1 MVFIPWPYII
11 RPPAGVAFLTGGM
24 GGVAKTMNTKILVR
38 LLCFVL
44 CLAVLAPCASAL
56 GETTKVTG
64 HLVRLRE
71 KGSKD
76 ADVLDAFPKGTK
88 ATVLKKGD
96 TWTKVRIRGKEG
108 YMMTCYLAG
117 LSKEEKKDTK
127 SSKKTSGGQTA
138 SGGEVSGDTAYVV
151 KGICLNLRTGKG
163 SDSEIIGSY
172 RGGTK
177 VTVLKQGR
185 HWSLVEVK
193 GKQGYMATEYLTSEK
208 E

>member
-1 MVFIPWPYII
+1 
-11 RPPAGVAFLTGGM
+11 M
-24 GGVAKTMNTKILVR
+24 GGVAKTMNTKIMTR

-44 CLAVLAPCASAL
+44 CLAVLAPCASAI
-56 GETTKVTG
+56 GEKTTKVTG

-117 LSKEEKKDTK
+117 LSTEEKKSTK
-127 SSKKTSGGQTA
+127 SSAKTSGSKTA
-138 SGGEVSGDTAYVV
+138 SGGEVSGDTAYVM
-151 KGICLNLRTGKG
+151 KGVCLNLRSGKG
-163 SDSEIIGSY
+163 GDSEIIGSY

-177 VTVLKQGR
+177 VTVLKKGR
-185 HWSLVEVK
+185 NWSLGEVK

>member
-1 MVFIPWPYII
+1 M
-11 RPPAGVAFLTGGM
+11 T
-24 GGVAKTMNTKILVR
+24 AKVLIR
-38 LLCFVL
+38 LLCFIL
-44 CLAVLAPCASAL
+44 CLTVLAPFASAI

-64 HLVRLRE
+64 YLVRLRE
-71 KGSKD
+71 KGSTD

-117 LSKEEKKDTK
+117 LAKETKKSTK
-127 SSKKTSGGQTA
+127 SSGGKTA
-138 SGGEVSGDTAYVV
+138 SGSGASGDTAYVM
-151 KGICLNLRTGKG
+151 KGVCLNLRAEKNGN
-163 SDSEIIGSY
+163 SEILGSY

-185 HWSLVEVK
+185 VWSLVEVK
-193 GKQGYMATEYLTSEK
+193 GQQGYMATEYLTSEK
-208 E
+208 

>member
-1 MVFIPWPYII
+1 M
-11 RPPAGVAFLTGGM
+11 AA
-24 GGVAKTMNTKILVR
+24 KILIR
-38 LLCFVL
+38 LLCFIL
-44 CLAVLAPCASAL
+44 CLTVLAPFASAI

-64 HLVRLRE
+64 YLVRLRE

-117 LSKEEKKDTK
+117 LAKETKKNTK
-127 SSKKTSGGQTA
+127 SSGKTSGGKTA
-138 SGGEVSGDTAYVV
+138 SGSGASGDTAYVM
-151 KGICLNLRTGKG
+151 KGVCLNLRAEKNG
-163 SDSEIIGSY
+163 DSAILGSY
-172 RGGTK
+172 HGGTK

-185 HWSLVEVK
+185 VWSLVEVK
-193 GKQGYMATEYLTSEK
+193 GQQGYMATEYLTSEK